1 MARQSA
7 SRTARG
13 REARDRR
20 SRLET
25 TREDQV
31 PEIYREMLEEAEARD
46 PGQFQ
51 SDRPL
56 KRRRVGD
63 SESIQTRAI
72 PVDSPPLEQ
81 VTVASSQDDGAIQN
95 VQTIYDSTTSD
106 ESDVEWEDVE
116 VTQST
121 QTLYGTTTTN
131 VDRDE
136 ILQITLDR
144 KPETRKRQTPRR
156 KPVTAAEKKL
166 RLDAHKVHLLC
177 LLAHVSLRNRW
188 CNDDLLQ
195 VRSSLLEMGRTYC
208 LTDKQRSL
216 KRMLPRKII
225 ALLNPDESKPQFVR
239 STTFIDG
246 LNQAGDVFNRR
257 FRVTNSGLKR
267 AHWAEDQE
275 QLKQRMVN
283 LSFVWHGRIRV

>member
-1 MARQSA
+1 
-7 SRTARG
+7 
-13 REARDRR
+13 
-20 SRLET
+20 
-25 TREDQV
+25 
-31 PEIYREMLEEAEARD
+31 MLEEAEARD

-63 SESIQTRAI
+63 SKSIQTRAI
-72 PVDSPPLEQ
+72 PVDSPPLEP
-81 VTVASSQDDGAIQN
+81 VTVASSQDDEPIQN

-116 VTQST
+116 VAQPTQA
-121 QTLYGTTTTN
+121 LYGTTTTN

-144 KPETRKRQTPRR
+144 KPETRKRAPARR

-166 RLDAHKVHLLC
+166 RLDAHKAHLLC

-188 CNDDLLQ
+188 CNDDVLQ

-216 KRMLPRKII
+216 KRMLPGKII
-225 ALLNPDESKPQFVR
+225 ALLNPDESKPQFTR

-246 LNQAGDVFNRR
+246 LNQAGDIFSRR
-257 FRVTNSGLKR
+257 FRVTKAGLKR
-267 AHWAEDQE
+267 AHWAGDQE

-283 LSFVWHGRIRV
+283 LANLVLCGMKELISDNPMIGVDHV